1 MRAKRGC
8 FASGCPCRPPVPGV
22 ELQILYVVVWN
33 VPSYDR
39 VLDIKRKRNEMG
51 IMLAIRQ
58 MMTMCSTVC
67 TVCYQSCYLFLY
79 LSNGK
84 GNDRIA
90 VIFRCFSPRP
100 R

>member
-1 MRAKRGC
+1 MIEYSIISE
-8 FASGCPCRPPVPGV
+8 SGMK
-22 ELQILYVVVWN
+22 W
-33 VPSYDR
+33 
-39 VLDIKRKRNEMG
+39 VL
-51 IMLAIRQ
+51 MLAVRQ

-67 TVCYQSCYLFLY
+67 TICYQSCYLFIY

-90 VIFRCFSPRP
+90 VVFRCFSPRP